1 MMTERIRKLKD
12 FICSFP
18 PEVFADRAEII
29 TESYQ
34 RTEGMPSVLR
44 RAVAFREILG
54 KTDIHIGDLER
65 VVGSLCG
72 KARGCPV
79 YPEYDMTFVINE
91 MDGLADRN
99 TDRFLISEETKARL
113 RAIYPYW
120 QDKTIAYRA
129 FLRLSDEQKD
139 AASSLVYI
147 LTAMR
152 SGIGHLVID
161 YRSFL
166 ERGILGILE
175 EVKEKRT
182 EEHAAYY
189 DAVEISLRAICAY
202 AERYAALAREKAET
216 EENEER
222 KAELSEIARILHKVP
237 ARPAE
242 TFAEAVQSFWLVHLA
257 LHLEASGHSMSPG
270 RFDQYMLPYFKHDL
284 ERGVP
289 VEELEE
295 TLHFLWL
302 KFFELNKIRDKVS
315 TIAFGGYPMFQN
327 LIVGGIDEDG
337 NPAENELSYLCL
349 AATRQIALP
358 QPSLSI
364 RWNEEKS
371 SKRFLLA
378 ALDTVRI
385 GGGMPAMFNDKTLIA
400 NMRTMGYDEKEA
412 NDYTIVGCSETTG
425 NGNVEPWL
433 TGGFL
438 NVAKVLELTLFDGYD
453 PVAKRQFPFRTGD
466 AETMT
471 WEAFYAAFKTQL
483 AHYLM
488 LNIKGD
494 DVLDELHGSLCPT
507 PFVSAFIR
515 GCLDAG
521 KTNLEGGA
529 KYNSTTLQM
538 VAVPNVID
546 SLRAMKKFVYDEK
559 TVSFSELKDA
569 LLSNFEGRE
578 DLRSLLKNKSPKYG
592 NDDDSVDL
600 IGRDLVDFLY
610 GEVEKY
616 TSPRGGKYRLA
627 LYTIASNVLFAK
639 YTGATPDGRKAFDNL
654 ADGGVSAGHGRDQLG
669 ATALLNSVV
678 KLTPT
683 KVLGSSLLNLRL
695 TPNFL
700 TDENK
705 EKIADLV
712 RTYFKHGGQHI
723 QFNVFDEAVLRDAQ
737 IHPEKYPTLMVRV
750 AGFSVLFTTIERAL
764 QDDIIRRTCQESG
777 GKKW

>member
-1 MMTERIRKLKD
+1 MMTERIQKLKD

-18 PEVFADRAEII
+18 PEVFSTRAEII
-29 TESYQ
+29 TDSYK
-34 RTEGMPSVLR
+34 RTEGMPYVLR
-44 RAVAFREILG
+44 RAIAFKDILENI
-54 KTDIHIGDLER
+54 DINIGDLEKI
-65 VVGSLCG
+65 VGALSG
-72 KARGCPV
+72 KARGCQV
-79 YPEYDMTFVINE
+79 FPEYDMTFVINE

-99 TDRFLISEETKARL
+99 TDRFLITEEAKQSL
-113 RAIYPYW
+113 REIYPYW
-120 QDKTIAYRA
+120 QDKTIAHYATER
-129 FLRLSDEQKD
+129 FSDEIK
-139 AASSLVYI
+139 AGASSLVYI
-147 LTAMR
+147 LTSMR

-166 ERGILGILE
+166 ENGINGVLE
-175 EVKEKRT
+175 KVR
-182 EEHAAYY
+182 EHKNEINADYY
-189 DAVEISLRAICAY
+189 EAVEITLKAICDY
-202 AERYAALAREKAET
+202 AERYSALAAEKAEKT
-216 EENEER
+216 DDEER
-222 KAELSEIARILHKVP
+222 KAELLEISRVLHKVP
-237 ARPAE
+237 ANPAD

-270 RFDQYMLPYFKHDL
+270 RFDQYMYRYFKADL
-284 ERGVP
+284 ERGVTM
-289 VEELEE
+289 EELEE

-315 TIAFGGYPMFQN
+315 TVAFGGYPMFQN

-337 NPAENELSYLCL
+337 NEVVNELSYLCL

-364 RWNEEKS
+364 RWNEKS
-371 SKRFLLA
+371 DKKFLLS

-385 GGGMPAMFNDKTLIA
+385 GGGMPAMFNDKTLIT
-400 NMRTMGYDEKEA
+400 NMLKMGYTEKEA

-438 NVAKVLELTLFDGYD
+438 NVAKVLELTIFDGLD
-453 PVAKRQFPFRTGD
+453 PVTGTQFPFKTGLVENMSFD
-466 AETMT
+466 E
-471 WEAFYAAFKTQL
+471 FYAAFKKQL

-488 LNIKGD
+488 LNVMGD
-494 DVLDELHGSLCPT
+494 NILDELHGKYCPT
-507 PFVSAFIR
+507 PFTSAFIK
-515 GCLDAG
+515 GCIEKG
-521 KTNLEGGA
+521 KTNLDGGA
-529 KYNSTTLQM
+529 KYNSTTIQM

-546 SLRAMKKFVYDEK
+546 GIIAIKKFVFEEK
-559 TVSFSELKDA
+559 LFTFAQIKEA
-569 LLSNFEGRE
+569 LAKNFEGE
-578 DLRSLLKNKSPKYG
+578 EYLQNLLKNKSVKYG
-592 NDDDSVDL
+592 NDEDEVDL
-600 IGRDLVDFLY
+600 IGTDIVDFLY
-610 GEVEKY
+610 DEMEQY

-639 YTGATPDGRKAFDNL
+639 HTGATPDGRKAFDNL
-654 ADGGVSAGHGRDQLG
+654 ADGGVSAGHGRDKLG

-683 KVLGSSLLNLRL
+683 KMLGSSLLNLRL

-723 QFNVFDEAVLRDAQ
+723 QFNVFDEKVLRDAQ
-737 IHPEKYPTLMVRV
+737 VHPEKYPTLMVRV
-750 AGFSVLFTTIERAL
+750 AGFSVLFTTIEKAL
-764 QDDIIRRTCQESG
+764 QDEIIARTCQESG
-777 GKKW
+777 GEKW